1 LETYRTILFGKGG
14 RAKADGSDDWGG
26 LTTLRGLRRAVF
38 G

>member
-1 LETYRTILFGKGG
+1 MRQTNP
-14 RAKADGSDDWGG
+14 RALSGSDDWSG